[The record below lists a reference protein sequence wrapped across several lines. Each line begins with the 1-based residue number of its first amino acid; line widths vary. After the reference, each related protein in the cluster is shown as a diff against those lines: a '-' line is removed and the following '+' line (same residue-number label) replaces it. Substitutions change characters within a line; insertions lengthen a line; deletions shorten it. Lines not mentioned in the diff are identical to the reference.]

1 VICLLL
7 LSGLVQQNENEE
19 ESEMGYSVKIL
30 LDSINSSGDRLTTFE
45 LTYPRFIHSEF
56 MTHRMF
62 SRNSASSR
70 AIPIEKMIERV
81 ESDPVIPVYW
91 GKNQKGM
98 QAIEELE
105 GDFRD
110 ASISRWL
117 RARDQA
123 IIDARALIHYG
134 VHKQIVNRLLEPWMW
149 ITVIC
154 SATMYENF
162 FKLRCHPDAQPE
174 IQKLAYMMRDEYR
187 TSTPNPMYDGEC
199 HLPLLPDLKELIVGF
214 LGTNEA
220 IPATSGR
227 FPSCYLRKISVGRCA
242 RVSYLTHH
250 GTRDPQAD
258 IELHDRLLSSGH
270 WSPFEHVAY
279 AAPGEISGNF
289 HGWVQYRKQFEGESG
304 I

>member
-1 VICLLL
+1 MPY
-7 LSGLVQQNENEE
+7 N
-19 ESEMGYSVKIL
+19 VKIL
-30 LDSINSSGDRLTTFE
+30 LDSINSIGDRLTTFE

-81 ESDPVIPVYW
+81 ENDPVIPVYW

-98 QAIEELE
+98 QAREELNRVE
-105 GDFRD
+105 KNY
-110 ASISRWL
+110 ALAEWL
-117 RARDQA
+117 QARDEA
-123 IIDARALIHYG
+123 VHKAAELINIG

-154 SATMYENF
+154 SATTYSNF

-174 IQKLAYMMRDEYR
+174 IQKLAYMMREEYEKSSP
-187 TSTPNPMYDGEC
+187 TKLNDGEW
-199 HLPLLPDLKELIVGF
+199 HLPLVSDTRQSIHSTLDWIETGWHITDLI
-214 LGTNEA
+214 
-220 IPATSGR
+220 
-227 FPSCYLRKISVGRCA
+227 KISVGRCA

-250 GTRDPQAD
+250 GTRDPNAD
-258 IELHDRLLSSGH
+258 IDLHDRLLTSGH

-279 AAPGEISGNF
+279 AAPGKTSGNF
-289 HGWVQYRKQFEGESG
+289 SGWVQYRKQFEGESG
-304 I
+304 K

>member
-1 VICLLL
+1 MPYKC
-7 LSGLVQQNENEE
+7 Q
-19 ESEMGYSVKIL
+19 IL
-30 LDSINSSGDRLTTFE
+30 LDSINSVGDRLTTFE

-70 AIPIEKMIERV
+70 AIPVEKMIERV
-81 ESDPVIPVYW
+81 ENDPVIPVYW

-98 QAIEELE
+98 QAKEEL
-105 GDFRD
+105 DT
-110 ASISRWL
+110 ISKAHAEKQWL
-117 RARDQA
+117 IARDLAVDQA
-123 IIDARALIHYG
+123 RRLIRLD

-154 SATMYENF
+154 SATTYSNF

-174 IQKLAYMMRDEYR
+174 IQKLAYMMRDEYEGSEP
-187 TSTPNPMYDGEC
+187 TAVKDGHW
-199 HLPLLPDLKELIVGF
+199 HLPLLEGVSISDWQQNGYSVGEL
-214 LGTNEA
+214 
-220 IPATSGR
+220 
-227 FPSCYLRKISVGRCA
+227 CKISVGRCA

-258 IELHDRLLSSGH
+258 IDLHDRLLSSGH

-279 AAPGEISGNF
+279 AAPGKSSGNF
-289 HGWVQYRKQFEGESG
+289 NGWVQYRKQLEGESG
-304 I
+304 R

>member
-1 VICLLL
+1 
-7 LSGLVQQNENEE
+7 
-19 ESEMGYSVKIL
+19 MPYSVKIL
-30 LDSINSSGDRLTTFE
+30 LDSINSVGDRLTTFE

-62 SRNSASSR
+62 SRNSSSSR

-81 ESDPVIPVYW
+81 ENDPVIPLYW

-98 QAIEELE
+98 QAVEELE
-105 GDFRD
+105 DD
-110 ASISRWL
+110 YKNASISRWL

-134 VHKQIVNRLLEPWMW
+134 AHKQIVNRLLEPWMW

-154 SATMYENF
+154 SATTYSNF

-174 IQKLAYMMRDEYR
+174 IQKLAYMMCDEYER
-187 TSTPNPMYDGEC
+187 SKANELYDGDW
-199 HLPLLPDLKELIVGF
+199 HLPLADDFRLSYEYEPWAV
-214 LGTNEA
+214 
-220 IPATSGR
+220 R
-227 FPSCYLRKISVGRCA
+227 QISVGRCA

-250 GTRDPQAD
+250 GTRDPNAD
-258 IELHDRLLSSGH
+258 IDLHDRLLSSGH

-279 AAPGEISGNF
+279 AAPGKSSGNF
-289 HGWVQYRKQFEGESG
+289 NGWVQYRKQFEGEDG
-304 I
+304 K

>member
-1 VICLLL
+1 MPY
-7 LSGLVQQNENEE
+7 N
-19 ESEMGYSVKIL
+19 VKIL
-30 LDSINSSGDRLTTFE
+30 IDSINSSGDRLTTFE

-62 SRNSASSR
+62 SRNAASSR

-81 ESDPVIPVYW
+81 ENDPVIPVYW

-98 QAIEELE
+98 QAKEELDTISE
-105 GDFRD
+105 
-110 ASISRWL
+110 AHAEKQWLISRDL
-117 RARDQA
+117 AIDQA
-123 IIDARALIHYG
+123 KRLIRLD

-154 SATMYENF
+154 SATAYENF

-174 IQKLAYMMRDEYR
+174 IQKLAYMMRDEYNR
-187 TSTPNPMYDGEC
+187 NTPTVVKNGHW
-199 HLPLLPDLKELIVGF
+199 HLPLLEMDIRDWQAHNFAISDLC
-214 LGTNEA
+214 
-220 IPATSGR
+220 R
-227 FPSCYLRKISVGRCA
+227 ISVGRCA

-258 IELHDRLLSSGH
+258 IELHDRLLLSGH

-279 AAPGEISGNF
+279 AAPGKISGNF

-304 I
+304 V